1 MLEVRQQKGEQMF
14 ELNENELNEIRFQ
27 VSARIDFIDEIFEEY
42 GREDFYVRE
51 QNTLVSIMEKIGHN

>member
-51 QNTLVSIMEKIGHN
+51 QNTLVSIMEKIGKN

>member
-51 QNTLVSIMEKIGHN
+51 QNTLVSIMEKIGNN

>member
-1 MLEVRQQKGEQMF
+1 MQ

-51 QNTLVSIMEKIGHN
+51 QKTLLSIMKKIGNN

>member
-27 VSARIDFIDEIFEEY
+27 VSARIDFIDEIFQEY

-51 QNTLVSIMEKIGHN
+51 QNTLVSIMEKIGKN